1 MQVVTMMKNALYLI
15 LRILMIIIFI
25 IISMKAILIKESNQ
39 KVTIGLN
46 LILGNQIEFICI
58 HIILDQIVI
67 QSHHGITQNLG

>member
-1 MQVVTMMKNALYLI
+1 
-15 LRILMIIIFI
+15 
-25 IISMKAILIKESNQ
+25 MKAILIKESNQ